1 MNFRWRVLLEVP
13 RSTRFWELDGSP
25 QKFSATLLMMDE
37 LDAFAF
43 DRTKIIATKTYE
55 TGLISGKNNCFSGQK
70 NKMGSYET
78 SPLAY
83 TNYFPGPCSSSFW
96 KCVKCSESTHF
107 IMIFK
112 SSAPFL
118 RRFQHTHVY
127 KVLRRDGCFGNGE
140 PGESH
145 FEQRT
150 NETIFWE
157 EILVDF
163 SSSFFAG
170 LQSGMHLEKQDL
182 VQ

>member
-1 MNFRWRVLLEVP
+1 
-13 RSTRFWELDGSP
+13 
-25 QKFSATLLMMDE
+25 
-37 LDAFAF
+37 
-43 DRTKIIATKTYE
+43 
-55 TGLISGKNNCFSGQK
+55 
-70 NKMGSYET
+70 
-78 SPLAY
+78 
-83 TNYFPGPCSSSFW
+83 
-96 KCVKCSESTHF
+96 
-107 IMIFK
+107 MIFK

-118 RRFQHTHVY
+118 CRFQHTHVY

-170 LQSGMHLEKQDL
+170 LQSGVHLEKQDL